1 VTSSTDAG
9 AATNPFLHIAGAS
22 LVVALLADKWTIPL
36 IHALARGT
44 RRTSELKRLLSGV
57 SQKMLTQ
64 TLRTIEDHGLIERR
78 IYAEVPP
85 RVEYS
90 LTPLGRSLNEPLT
103 MICEWTEQ
111 HGSALESA
119 RGTLSRSRATASTA
133 SSPET

>member
-111 HGSALESA
+111 HGSELEAA
-119 RGTLSRSRATASTA
+119 RGKLSRSRSTASTA